1 MRKLALPYPVK
12 FCIIKCSISL
22 PYSLQVL
29 KGTALSS
36 SCEAAENYFGKR
48 GTCISALGLW
58 VCLWGG
64 RTDDGLVMRANFQS
78 HDRNLWRAAQ
88 SRFSSLE
95 GGVIDWRRA
104 LKLCRRQRLPY
115 HRADAILL
123 RSKTHPPAPTK
134 VLVII
139 RERMVCSVLNGLSV
153 LLLSL
158 PLRKVHYALLN
169 MCVNKKGNLS

>member
-12 FCIIKCSISL
+12 FCIIKCSLSL

-48 GTCISALGLW
+48 GTCISSLRRSVGLW

-115 HRADAILL
+115 HRADAILF

-134 VLVII
+134 
-139 RERMVCSVLNGLSV
+139 
-153 LLLSL
+153 
-158 PLRKVHYALLN
+158 KVHYALLL
-169 MCVNKKGNLS
+169 CVLIKKAICPN